1 MSMNNSRFLALPLD
15 SQELTQQLNL
25 QLLQKEILI
34 IMDDRTTKQ
43 VGIGFAWGT
52 GPVALNR

>member
-1 MSMNNSRFLALPLD
+1 MNNSRFLALPLD